1 MKSFKITQSI
11 TDRKDASLGIY
22 FKDVSKLSMITPE
35 KEIELTRRIKLG
47 DKAAAN
53 ELVTANLRFVIS
65 VAKQYQNKGLDL
77 VDLIQEGNIGMLEAA
92 YKFDET
98 RGYRFISYAVWWIRQ
113 SIMRAISEQCRT
125 VRVPMSQIVNMSKIN
140 KMSEKFEQKNGRVPS
155 MEEIEE
161 ETNLNGKKINMSL
174 ASTYRSVSL
183 ESPLRDEDVS
193 CLLDVLPNDNSES
206 TDTTALKSDLIL
218 EIERILSKLSYR
230 EQDVLR
236 MSFGIGVQAMSNDE
250 IASRFGIGGE
260 RVRQIQHSA
269 INHIKNKYVSGLNLQ
284 VCFFRKSPTG

>member
-35 KEIELTRRIKLG
+35 KEVELTKRIKLG

-140 KMSEKFEQKNGRVPS
+140 KMSEKFEQKNGRIPS

-161 ETNLNGKKINMSL
+161 ETNLNRKKINMSL

-206 TDTTALKSDLIL
+206 TDTTALKSDLII

-250 IASRFGIGGE
+250 IANRFGIGGE

-269 INHIKNKYVSGLNLQ
+269 INHIRNKYKNELSELL
-284 VCFFRKSPTG
+284 

>member
-35 KEIELTRRIKLG
+35 KEVELTKRIKLG

-53 ELVTANLRFVIS
+53 ELITANLRFVIS

-113 SIMRAISEQCRT
+113 SIMRAMSEQCRT

-140 KMSEKFEQKNGRVPS
+140 KMSEKFEQKNGRAPS

-161 ETNLNGKKINMSL
+161 ETNLNRKKINMSL

-193 CLLDVLPNDNSES
+193 CLLDVLPNNNSES
-206 TDTTALKSDLIL
+206 TDTTALKSDLII

-250 IASRFGIGGE
+250 IANRFGIGGE
-260 RVRQIQHSA
+260 RIRQIQHSA
-269 INHIKNKYVSGLNLQ
+269 ISHIRNKYKNELSELL
-284 VCFFRKSPTG
+284 

>member
-1 MKSFKITQSI
+1 MKSFKITQAI

-22 FKDVSKLSMITPE
+22 FKDVSKLSMISPE
-35 KEIELTRRIKLG
+35 KEIELTKRIKLG
-47 DKAAAN
+47 DRAAAS

-65 VAKQYQNKGLDL
+65 VAKKYQNKGLDL
-77 VDLIQEGNIGMLEAA
+77 VDLIQEGNIGMLKAA

-98 RGYRFISYAVWWIRQ
+98 KGYRFISYAVWWIRQ
-113 SIMRAISEQCRT
+113 AIMRAISEQCRT

-161 ETNLNGKKINMSL
+161 ETSLDRKKINMSL

-206 TDTTALKSDLIL
+206 ADSTTLKSDLVVG
-218 EIERILSKLSYR
+218 IEHILSKLSYR
-230 EQDVLR
+230 EQDILR

-250 IASRFGIGGE
+250 IANRFGIGSE
-260 RVRQIQHSA
+260 RVRQIQNKT
-269 INHIKNKYVSGLNLQ
+269 IKYIKNKYKNELSELI
-284 VCFFRKSPTG
+284 

>member
-35 KEIELTRRIKLG
+35 KEAELTKRIKLG

-140 KMSEKFEQKNGRVPS
+140 KMSEKFEQKNGRAPS
-155 MEEIEE
+155 MEEIEK
-161 ETNLNGKKINMSL
+161 ETNLNRKKINMSL
-174 ASTYRSVSL
+174 ASIYRSVSL

-206 TDTTALKSDLIL
+206 TDTTALKSDLII
-218 EIERILSKLSYR
+218 EIERVLSKLSYR

-250 IASRFGIGGE
+250 IANRFGIGGE

-269 INHIKNKYVSGLNLQ
+269 INHIRSKYKNELSELL
-284 VCFFRKSPTG
+284 

>member
-35 KEIELTRRIKLG
+35 KEVELTKRIKLG

-77 VDLIQEGNIGMLEAA
+77 VDLIQEGNIGILEAA

-269 INHIKNKYVSGLNLQ
+269 INHIKNKYKNELSELL
-284 VCFFRKSPTG
+284 

>member
-35 KEIELTRRIKLG
+35 KEVELTKRIKLG

-140 KMSEKFEQKNGRVPS
+140 KMSEKFEQNNGRAPS

-161 ETNLNGKKINMSL
+161 ETNLDRKKINMSL

-193 CLLDVLPNDNSES
+193 CLLDVIPNDNSES
-206 TDTTALKSDLIL
+206 TDTTALKSDLII
-218 EIERILSKLSYR
+218 EIEHILSKLSYR

-250 IASRFGIGGE
+250 IANRFGIGGE
-260 RVRQIQHSA
+260 RIRQIQHSA
-269 INHIKNKYVSGLNLQ
+269 ISHIRNKYKNELSELL
-284 VCFFRKSPTG
+284 

>member
-22 FKDVSKLSMITPE
+22 FKDVSKLSMITSE
-35 KEIELTRRIKLG
+35 KEVELTKRIKLG

-140 KMSEKFEQKNGRVPS
+140 KMSEKFEQNNGRAPS

-161 ETNLNGKKINMSL
+161 ETNLDRKKINMSL

-206 TDTTALKSDLIL
+206 TDTTALKSDLII
-218 EIERILSKLSYR
+218 EIEHILSKLSYR

-250 IASRFGIGGE
+250 IANRFGIGGE

-269 INHIKNKYVSGLNLQ
+269 INHIKNKYKNELSELL
-284 VCFFRKSPTG
+284 

>member
-22 FKDVSKLSMITPE
+22 FRDVSKLSMITPE
-35 KEIELTRRIKLG
+35 KEVELTKRIKLG

-140 KMSEKFEQKNGRVPS
+140 KMSEKFEQKNGRTPS

-161 ETNLNGKKINMSL
+161 ETNLDRKKINMSL
-174 ASTYRSVSL
+174 ASTYRSVYL

-206 TDTTALKSDLIL
+206 TDTTALKSDLII
-218 EIERILSKLSYR
+218 EIEHILSKLSYR

-250 IASRFGIGGE
+250 IANRFGIGGE
-260 RVRQIQHSA
+260 RIRQIQHSA
-269 INHIKNKYVSGLNLQ
+269 INHIRNKYKNELSELL
-284 VCFFRKSPTG
+284 

>member
-161 ETNLNGKKINMSL
+161 ETNLNRKKINMSL

-250 IASRFGIGGE
+250 IANRFGIGGE
-260 RVRQIQHSA
+260 RVRQIQNSA
-269 INHIKNKYVSGLNLQ
+269 INHIKNKYKNELSELL
-284 VCFFRKSPTG
+284 

>member
-1 MKSFKITQSI
+1 MIKSFKITQSI

-140 KMSEKFEQKNGRVPS
+140 KMSEKFEQKNGRAPS

-161 ETNLNGKKINMSL
+161 ETNLNRKKINMSL

-206 TDTTALKSDLIL
+206 ADTTALKSDLII

-250 IASRFGIGGE
+250 IANRFGIGGE

-269 INHIKNKYVSGLNLQ
+269 INHIKNKYKNELSELL
-284 VCFFRKSPTG
+284 

>member
-35 KEIELTRRIKLG
+35 KEVELTKRIKLG

-140 KMSEKFEQKNGRVPS
+140 KMSEKFEQKNGRAPS

-161 ETNLNGKKINMSL
+161 ETNLNRKKINMSL

-206 TDTTALKSDLIL
+206 TDTTALKSDLII

-250 IASRFGIGGE
+250 IANRFGIGGE
-260 RVRQIQHSA
+260 RLRQIQHSA
-269 INHIKNKYVSGLNLQ
+269 ISHIRNKYKNELSELL
-284 VCFFRKSPTG
+284 

>member
-35 KEIELTRRIKLG
+35 KEVELTKRIKLG

-98 RGYRFISYAVWWIRQ
+98 RGYRFISYAVWWVRQ

-140 KMSEKFEQKNGRVPS
+140 KMSEKFEQKNGRAPS
-155 MEEIEE
+155 IEEIEE
-161 ETNLNGKKINMSL
+161 ETNLNRKKINMSL

-206 TDTTALKSDLIL
+206 TDTTALKSDLII

-250 IASRFGIGGE
+250 IANRFGIGGE
-260 RVRQIQHSA
+260 RIRQIQHSA
-269 INHIKNKYVSGLNLQ
+269 ISHIRNKYKNELSKLL
-284 VCFFRKSPTG
+284 

>member
-35 KEIELTRRIKLG
+35 KEVELTKRIKLG
-47 DKAAAN
+47 DNAAAN

-98 RGYRFISYAVWWIRQ
+98 RGYRFISYAVWWVRQ
-113 SIMRAISEQCRT
+113 AIMRAISEQCRT

-140 KMSEKFEQKNGRVPS
+140 KMSEKFEQKNGRAPS

-161 ETNLNGKKINMSL
+161 ETNLNRKKINMSL

-183 ESPLRDEDVS
+183 ESPFKDEDVS

-206 TDTTALKSDLIL
+206 TDTTALKSDLVI

-250 IASRFGIGGE
+250 IANRFGIGGE

-269 INHIKNKYVSGLNLQ
+269 INRIRSKYKNELSELL
-284 VCFFRKSPTG
+284 

>member
-35 KEIELTRRIKLG
+35 KEVELTKRIKLG

-98 RGYRFISYAVWWIRQ
+98 RGYRFISYAVWWVRQ

-140 KMSEKFEQKNGRVPS
+140 KMSEKFEQKNGRAPS

-161 ETNLNGKKINMSL
+161 ETNLNRKKINMSL

-206 TDTTALKSDLIL
+206 TDTTALKSDLII

-250 IASRFGIGGE
+250 IANRFGIGGE
-260 RVRQIQHSA
+260 RIRQIQHSA
-269 INHIKNKYVSGLNLQ
+269 ISHIRNKYKNELSELL
-284 VCFFRKSPTG
+284 

>member
-35 KEIELTRRIKLG
+35 KEVELTKRIKLG

-161 ETNLNGKKINMSL
+161 ETNLDRKKINMSL

-269 INHIKNKYVSGLNLQ
+269 INHIKNKYKNELSELL
-284 VCFFRKSPTG
+284 

>member
-35 KEIELTRRIKLG
+35 KEVELTKRIKLG
-47 DKAAAN
+47 DNAAAN

-92 YKFDET
+92 HKFDET

-113 SIMRAISEQCRT
+113 AIMKAISEQCRT

-140 KMSEKFEQKNGRVPS
+140 KMSEKFEQKNGRAPS

-161 ETNLNGKKINMSL
+161 ETNLNRKKINMSL

-183 ESPLRDEDVS
+183 ESPFKDEDVS
-193 CLLDVLPNDNSES
+193 CLLDVLPNNNSES
-206 TDTTALKSDLIL
+206 TDSTTLKSDLVI
-218 EIERILSKLSYR
+218 EVERILSKLSYR
-230 EQDVLR
+230 EQDILR

-250 IASRFGIGGE
+250 IANRFGIGGE

-269 INHIKNKYVSGLNLQ
+269 INCIRSKYKNELFELL
-284 VCFFRKSPTG
+284 

>member
-22 FKDVSKLSMITPE
+22 FKDVSKLSVITPE
-35 KEIELTRRIKLG
+35 KEIELTKRIKLG
-47 DKAAAN
+47 DKVAAN

-140 KMSEKFEQKNGRVPS
+140 KMSEKFEQKNGRTPS

-161 ETNLNGKKINMSL
+161 ETNLDRKKINMSL

-193 CLLDVLPNDNSES
+193 CLLDVIPNDNSES
-206 TDTTALKSDLIL
+206 TDTTALKSDLII
-218 EIERILSKLSYR
+218 EIEHILSKLSYR

-250 IASRFGIGGE
+250 IANRFGIGGE
-260 RVRQIQHSA
+260 RIRQIQHSA
-269 INHIKNKYVSGLNLQ
+269 INHIRNKYKNELSELL
-284 VCFFRKSPTG
+284 

>member
-22 FKDVSKLSMITPE
+22 FKDVSKLSMITSE
-35 KEIELTRRIKLG
+35 KEVELTKRIKLG

-140 KMSEKFEQKNGRVPS
+140 KMSEKFEQNNGRAPS

-161 ETNLNGKKINMSL
+161 ETNLNRKKINMSL

-206 TDTTALKSDLIL
+206 TDTTALKSDLII
-218 EIERILSKLSYR
+218 EIEHILSKLSYR

-250 IASRFGIGGE
+250 IANRFGIGGE

-269 INHIKNKYVSGLNLQ
+269 INHIKNKYKNELSELL
-284 VCFFRKSPTG
+284 

>member
-35 KEIELTRRIKLG
+35 KEVELTKRIKLG

-140 KMSEKFEQKNGRVPS
+140 KMSEKFEQKNGRTPS

-161 ETNLNGKKINMSL
+161 ETNLDRKKINMSL

-206 TDTTALKSDLIL
+206 TDTTALKSDLII
-218 EIERILSKLSYR
+218 EIEHILSKLSYR
-230 EQDVLR
+230 ERDVLR

-250 IASRFGIGGE
+250 IANRFGIGGE
-260 RVRQIQHSA
+260 RIRQIQHSA
-269 INHIKNKYVSGLNLQ
+269 INHIRNKYKNELSELL
-284 VCFFRKSPTG
+284 

>member
-35 KEIELTRRIKLG
+35 KEVELTKRIKLG

-140 KMSEKFEQKNGRVPS
+140 KMSEKFEQKNGRTPS

-161 ETNLNGKKINMSL
+161 ETNLNRKKINMSL

-206 TDTTALKSDLIL
+206 TDTTALKSDLII
-218 EIERILSKLSYR
+218 EIEHILSKLSYR

-250 IASRFGIGGE
+250 IANRFGIGGE
-260 RVRQIQHSA
+260 RIRQIQHSA
-269 INHIKNKYVSGLNLQ
+269 INHIRNKYKNELSELL
-284 VCFFRKSPTG
+284 

>member
-35 KEIELTRRIKLG
+35 KEVELTKRIKLG

-140 KMSEKFEQKNGRVPS
+140 KMSEKFEQNNGRAPS

-161 ETNLNGKKINMSL
+161 ETNLNRKKINMSL

-206 TDTTALKSDLIL
+206 TDTTALKSDLII
-218 EIERILSKLSYR
+218 EIEHILSKLSYR

-250 IASRFGIGGE
+250 IANRFGIGGE
-260 RVRQIQHSA
+260 RIRQIQHSA
-269 INHIKNKYVSGLNLQ
+269 INHIRNKYKNELSELL
-284 VCFFRKSPTG
+284 

>member
-22 FKDVSKLSMITPE
+22 FKDVSKLPIITPE
-35 KEIELTRRIKLG
+35 KEVELTKRIKLG

-161 ETNLNGKKINMSL
+161 ETNLNRKKINMSL

-206 TDTTALKSDLIL
+206 TDTISLKSDLII
-218 EIERILSKLSYR
+218 EIERILSKLFYR

-250 IASRFGIGGE
+250 IANRFGIGGE
-260 RVRQIQHSA
+260 RIRQIQHSA
-269 INHIKNKYVSGLNLQ
+269 ISHIRNKYKNELSELL
-284 VCFFRKSPTG
+284 

>member
-35 KEIELTRRIKLG
+35 KEVELTKRIKLG

-140 KMSEKFEQKNGRVPS
+140 KMSEKFEQENDRAPS

-161 ETNLNGKKINMSL
+161 ETNLNRKKINMSL

-206 TDTTALKSDLIL
+206 TDTTALKSDLII
-218 EIERILSKLSYR
+218 EIECILSKLSYR

-236 MSFGIGVQAMSNDE
+236 MSFGIGMQTMSNDE
-250 IASRFGIGGE
+250 IANRFGIGGE

-269 INHIKNKYVSGLNLQ
+269 ISHIRNKYKNELSELL
-284 VCFFRKSPTG
+284 

>member
-161 ETNLNGKKINMSL
+161 ETNLNRKKINMSL

-206 TDTTALKSDLIL
+206 TDTTTLKSDLIIG
-218 EIERILSKLSYR
+218 IERILSKLSYR

-250 IASRFGIGGE
+250 IANRFGIGGE

-269 INHIKNKYVSGLNLQ
+269 INHIKNKYKNELSELL
-284 VCFFRKSPTG
+284 

>member
-35 KEIELTRRIKLG
+35 KEVELTKRIKLG

-269 INHIKNKYVSGLNLQ
+269 INHIKNKYKNELSELL
-284 VCFFRKSPTG
+284 

>member
-35 KEIELTRRIKLG
+35 KEVELTKRIKLG

-140 KMSEKFEQKNGRVPS
+140 KMSEKFEQNNGRAPS

-161 ETNLNGKKINMSL
+161 ETNLNRNKINMSL
-174 ASTYRSVSL
+174 ASTYRSISL
-183 ESPLRDEDVS
+183 ESPLREEDVS

-206 TDTTALKSDLIL
+206 TDTTALKSDLII
-218 EIERILSKLSYR
+218 EIEHILSKLSYR

-250 IASRFGIGGE
+250 IANRFGIGGE
-260 RVRQIQHSA
+260 RIRQIQHSA
-269 INHIKNKYVSGLNLQ
+269 INHIRNKYKNELSELL
-284 VCFFRKSPTG
+284 

>member
-35 KEIELTRRIKLG
+35 KEVELTKRIKLG

-140 KMSEKFEQKNGRVPS
+140 KMSEKFEQKNGRAPS

-161 ETNLNGKKINMSL
+161 ETNLNRKKINMSL

-183 ESPLRDEDVS
+183 ESPLRDEDIS

-206 TDTTALKSDLIL
+206 TDTTALKSDLII

-250 IASRFGIGGE
+250 IANRFGIGGE
-260 RVRQIQHSA
+260 RIRQIQHSA
-269 INHIKNKYVSGLNLQ
+269 ISHIRNKYKNELSELL
-284 VCFFRKSPTG
+284 

>member
-11 TDRKDASLGIY
+11 TDREDASLGIY

-140 KMSEKFEQKNGRVPS
+140 KMSEKFEQKNGRAPS
-155 MEEIEE
+155 MGEIEE
-161 ETNLNGKKINMSL
+161 ETNLNRKKINMSL

-206 TDTTALKSDLIL
+206 TDTTALKSDLII
-218 EIERILSKLSYR
+218 EIEHILSKLSYR

-250 IASRFGIGGE
+250 IANRFGIGGE
-260 RVRQIQHSA
+260 RIRQIQHSA
-269 INHIKNKYVSGLNLQ
+269 INHIRNKYKNELSELL
-284 VCFFRKSPTG
+284 

>member
-35 KEIELTRRIKLG
+35 KEVELTKRIKLG
-47 DKAAAN
+47 DKVAAN

-140 KMSEKFEQKNGRVPS
+140 KMSEKFEQKNGRTPS

-161 ETNLNGKKINMSL
+161 ETNLDRKKINMSL

-193 CLLDVLPNDNSES
+193 CLLDVIPNDNSES
-206 TDTTALKSDLIL
+206 TDTTALKSDLII
-218 EIERILSKLSYR
+218 EIEHILSKLSYR

-250 IASRFGIGGE
+250 IANRFGIGGE
-260 RVRQIQHSA
+260 RIRQIQHSA
-269 INHIKNKYVSGLNLQ
+269 INHIRNKYKNELSELL
-284 VCFFRKSPTG
+284 

>member
-35 KEIELTRRIKLG
+35 KEVELTKRIKLG

-53 ELVTANLRFVIS
+53 ELITANLRFVIS

-161 ETNLNGKKINMSL
+161 ETNLNRKKINMSL

-250 IASRFGIGGE
+250 IANRFGIGGE
-260 RVRQIQHSA
+260 RIRQIQHSA
-269 INHIKNKYVSGLNLQ
+269 ISHIRNKYKNELSELL
-284 VCFFRKSPTG
+284 

>member
-35 KEIELTRRIKLG
+35 KEVELTKRIKLG

-140 KMSEKFEQKNGRVPS
+140 KMSDKFEQKNGRVPS

-161 ETNLNGKKINMSL
+161 ETNLNRKKINMSL
-174 ASTYRSVSL
+174 SSTYRSVSL

-206 TDTTALKSDLIL
+206 TDTTALKSDLII
-218 EIERILSKLSYR
+218 EIEHILSKLSYR

-250 IASRFGIGGE
+250 IANRFGIGGE
-260 RVRQIQHSA
+260 RIRQIQHSA
-269 INHIKNKYVSGLNLQ
+269 ISHIRNKYKNELSELL
-284 VCFFRKSPTG
+284 